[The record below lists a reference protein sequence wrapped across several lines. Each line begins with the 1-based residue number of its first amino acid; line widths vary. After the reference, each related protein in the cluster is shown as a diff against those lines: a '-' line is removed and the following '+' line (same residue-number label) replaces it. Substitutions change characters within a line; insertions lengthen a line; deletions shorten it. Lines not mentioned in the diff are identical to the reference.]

1 MYFPQ
6 KFVTTMFFGAV
17 SGFGFYAV
25 SAPAAR
31 MSTFAV
37 QYFFPASV
45 EDNQIS
51 AKVCALSGA

>member
-6 KFVTTMFFGAV
+6 RFVTTMFFGAV

-25 SAPAAR
+25 SAPATR

-37 QYFFPASV
+37 QHFFSTSV
-45 EDNQIS
+45 GDNQIS
-51 AKVCALSGA
+51 AKVCALSWA

>member
-1 MYFPQ
+1 MYFPH

-31 MSTFAV
+31 VSAFAV
-37 QYFFPASV
+37 EYFFPTSV

-51 AKVCALSGA
+51 AKVSALCGA

>member
-6 KFVTTMFFGAV
+6 RFVTTMFFGAV

-25 SAPAAR
+25 SVPTTR

-37 QYFFPASV
+37 QYFFPTSV
-45 EDNQIS
+45 EDNQIR
-51 AKVCALSGA
+51 AKVCALSGT